1 MAKIHSIETFGAVD
15 GPGIR
20 FVVFMQ
26 GCPMR
31 CLYCHNPD
39 SWAIANGQEMS
50 VDNLLTEI
58 LKYKNYYG
66 KDGGVTLSG
75 GEPLLQLDFAIEL
88 FEKLK
93 SHNINTCID
102 TSGIVYN
109 TSVETDVKIDKLLS
123 LTDLV
128 LLDIKHIEDKNHQS
142 LTGKSNKNILNFA
155 RYLNRKNI
163 PMWIR
168 YVLVPGY
175 TDNEEDIKNLRRF
188 LDTLDNIKKIEVLPY
203 HSMGVAKYEKLKLDY
218 KLKDVEP
225 PTKDSILLAQKIL
238 TGEES

>member
-128 LLDIKHIEDKNHQS
+128 LLDIKHIEDKNHQN

-168 YVLVPGY
+168 YVLVPEY

-203 HSMGVAKYEKLKLDY
+203 HSMGVAKYEKLKIDY

-225 PTKDSILLAQKIL
+225 PTKDSILLVQKIL

>member
-203 HSMGVAKYEKLKLDY
+203 HSMGAAKYEKLKIDY

-225 PTKDSILLAQKIL
+225 PTKDSIILAQKIL

>member
-39 SWAIANGQEMS
+39 SWDTSNGQEMS
-50 VDNLLTEI
+50 VDNLLAEI

-93 SHNINTCID
+93 SYNINTCID
-102 TSGIVYN
+102 TSGIMYN

-128 LLDIKHIEDKNHQS
+128 LLDIKHIEDTNHQN

-175 TDNEEDIKNLRRF
+175 TDNEDDIKKLRSF

-203 HSMGVAKYEKLKLDY
+203 HSMGVAKYEKLKIDY

-225 PTKDSILLAQKIL
+225 PTKDSMLLAQKIL
-238 TGEES
+238 TGEED

>member
-50 VDNLLTEI
+50 ADNLLTEI

-75 GEPLLQLDFAIEL
+75 GEPLLQLDFAIQL

-203 HSMGVAKYEKLKLDY
+203 HSMGAAKYEKLKLDY

>member
-39 SWAIANGQEMS
+39 SWDISNGQEIS
-50 VDNLLTEI
+50 IDSLLAEI

-66 KDGGVTLSG
+66 KEGGVTLSG
-75 GEPLLQLDFAIEL
+75 GEPLLQLDFVIEL

-93 SHNINTCID
+93 SYNINTCID
-102 TSGIVYN
+102 TSGIMYN

-128 LLDIKHIEDKNHQS
+128 LLDIKHIEDANHQN

-175 TDNEEDIKNLRRF
+175 TDNEDDIKKLRSF

-203 HSMGVAKYEKLKLDY
+203 HSMGVVKYEKLKIDY

-238 TGEES
+238 TGEEN

>member
-128 LLDIKHIEDKNHQS
+128 LLDIKHIEDKNHQN

-175 TDNEEDIKNLRRF
+175 TDNEEDIKNLRSF

-203 HSMGVAKYEKLKLDY
+203 HSMGAAKYEKLKLDY
-218 KLKDVEP
+218 KLKDVES
-225 PTKDSILLAQKIL
+225 PTKDAILLAQKIL